1 MVLVRAHKDNTL
13 LAVCIAFGW
22 CNVQAKDVDKLSGE
36 MYHGIINISKYESLS
51 ENMHEPC
58 NIDLLSTSSTTIA

>member
-13 LAVCIAFGW
+13 LAVCTAFGW
-22 CNVQAKDVDKLSGE
+22 CNVQAKDVDKLSG
-36 MYHGIINISKYESLS
+36 GVSNIINISKYESLS